1 MASVQDRAAD
11 PVVALPRF
19 EMQPTLE
26 GELVHV
32 RPLRADDF
40 DDLYAVASDP
50 LIWEQHPDSDRHK
63 DEVFREFFR
72 KAIEGGGA
80 LVVIDAATGE
90 TIGSSR
96 YHGHDAARSE
106 VEIGWT
112 FLARKYWGGRYNGEL
127 KRLML
132 DHAFRFVDHAV
143 FIIGETNWRS
153 RRAIEKIGGVLL
165 GSRVN
170 AEGEE
175 RLAYVI
181 GKAGRSGT

>member
-1 MASVQDRAAD
+1 MRMKSE
-11 PVVALPRF
+11 PGTGTLPRF

-26 GELVHV
+26 GELVRV
-32 RPLRADDF
+32 RPLRTDDF
-40 DDLYAVASDP
+40 DALYAVGSDP
-50 LIWEQHPDSDRHK
+50 MIWEQHPDWDRYK
-63 DEVFREFFR
+63 IEVFREFFR
-72 KAIEGGGA
+72 KAIEDGGA
-80 LVVIDAATGE
+80 LTVIDAATGE

-96 YHGHDAARSE
+96 YHGYDPARSE

-112 FLARKYWGGRYNGEL
+112 FLARKYWGGQYNGEL

-132 DHAFRFVDHAV
+132 DHAFRFVDQVV

-153 RRAIEKIGGVLL
+153 RRAVEKIGGVLL
-165 GSRVN
+165 GSRIN

-181 GKAGRSGT
+181 SRAGRR